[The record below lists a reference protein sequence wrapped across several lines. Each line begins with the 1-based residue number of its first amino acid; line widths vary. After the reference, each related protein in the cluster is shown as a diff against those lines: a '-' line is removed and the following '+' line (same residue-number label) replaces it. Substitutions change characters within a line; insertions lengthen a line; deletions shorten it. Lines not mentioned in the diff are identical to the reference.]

1 MEISAETERS
11 CGNGRGVSNVPIRL
25 RVYSPKVLTMTLV
38 DLPGL
43 ARVPVGDQP
52 ADIEDRIRSM
62 IIEYISAPSCIILAV
77 TPANQDLAASDALDL
92 AKQVDPD
99 GMRTLGVLT
108 KLDIMDRGTD
118 GAAVLR
124 NEVVSLRLGYIG
136 VVLRSQQDIDNRVG
150 VSESRARERMF
161 FESHPEY
168 NNASSLVARRCGVG
182 RLAQAINQILVE
194 HVRAALPTLKGR
206 LEGALVGRQRE
217 LATLGDSPPGST
229 GAARGALL
237 LTLLDAYATRF
248 IAMLDGKGDC
258 LPINEL
264 AGGARIR
271 HIFQEVFNLGLDCL
285 DPCAE
290 LSDED
295 VRTAI
300 KNSGGI
306 KGSLLI
312 PEAPFEVLVKKAIER
327 LQSPSLQCKE
337 FVHTELLRIAAHCA
351 PPEIARFPVL
361 QTVLAEAVEEFIGAG
376 AGPAEDMIRNLVS
389 CELAYINTSH
399 PLFIG
404 GNRAISE
411 VLERRA
417 HEKAAGTG
425 GGGSTHGRGFGSRM
439 TAGGNVSSTTHNNNN
454 NNSSSSR
461 SNRYTTVT
469 NGVGRVDSSGLAL
482 SALNISKV
490 QDSQQTIRGGGSF
503 SMGLKEPELFRSD
516 DLLSGVNNGNNN
528 DRMSNGGGGMMP
540 SDQEDAA
547 ARGWFT
553 HWFNAGGNRQP
564 DGITNGTTG
573 GEGGNNNNNN
583 NVFGDNTNGLLL
595 SSSKHH
601 HQQQHNNHNQNL
613 KSYSLGLRD
622 IEDAPLQ
629 GPPEV
634 LKVPKSVSDQ
644 EAVQVEVTRVLVSSY
659 FDIVRKNLQDAVPK
673 ALMHFLVNG
682 VSRGLQQHLI
692 RTLYREELFSE
703 LMGEREDIA
712 SRRAACRE
720 MLKALK
726 EGLSTLESLPV
737 ELLEKVQMHIGGVDD
752 CMHMGGGGGGGG
764 GGGMKLNGSA
774 VSMRSMLQASLDD
787 KWQNLLVWEEPGLGS
802 PQQHQVMMTGSVA
815 VSSGGKQQQQQG
827 SRLYTTSTTPLEM
840 GLNGRKLERIPAL
853 HGSSHSP
860 GVTLSP
866 PSNGGG
872 GHQNVNHLRF

>member
-1 MEISAETERS
+1 
-11 CGNGRGVSNVPIRL
+11 
-25 RVYSPKVLTMTLV
+25 MTLV

-99 GMRTLGVLT
+99 GLRTLGVLT

-150 VSESRARERMF
+150 VSESRTRERMF

-168 NNASSLVARRCGVG
+168 NNASSLVARRCGVS
-182 RLAQAINQILVE
+182 RLAQAINQILVD

-248 IAMLDGKGDC
+248 IAIMEGKGDC

-337 FVHTELLRIAAHCA
+337 FVHTELLKIAAHCA

-404 GNRAISE
+404 GNRAIAE

-425 GGGSTHGRGFGSRM
+425 GGGGATQGRGFGSRM
-439 TAGGNVSSTTHNNNN
+439 TGGGGNISSATHNNNN
-454 NNSSSSR
+454 LNK
-461 SNRYTTVT
+461 RYTTGAT
-469 NGVGRVDSSGLAL
+469 VGGSRADSSGLAL
-482 SALNISKV
+482 SAMNISKI

-516 DLLSGVNNGNNN
+516 DLLSGGHNGNNN
-528 DRMSNGGGGMMP
+528 DDRMSGGMMTA
-540 SDQEDAA
+540 DQEDAA

-553 HWFNAGGNRQP
+553 HWFNAGGNKQS
-564 DGITNGTTG
+564 DGTTDTGG
-573 GEGGNNNNNN
+573 GEGSNNNN
-583 NVFGDNTNGLLL
+583 NVFGDRTNGLL
-595 SSSKHH
+595 STSSKNYHH
-601 HQQQHNNHNQNL
+601 QQQQHNNHNQSL
-613 KSYSLGLRD
+613 KSYSLGIRD
-622 IEDAPLQ
+622 VEDAPLQ

-634 LKVPKSVSDQ
+634 LKVPEAVSDQ

-720 MLKALK
+720 MLRALK

-737 ELLEKVQMHIGGVDD
+737 ELLEKVQMH
-752 CMHMGGGGGGGG
+752 MGGGDDGMHGGGGG
-764 GGGMKLNGSA
+764 GGGMALNGSA

-815 VSSGGKQQQQQG
+815 VSSGSKQQQG
-827 SRLYTTSTTPLEM
+827 SRLHTTSTTPLET
-840 GLNGRKLERIPAL
+840 GLSFRQLERIPAL
-853 HGSSHSP
+853 HGSTHSP
-860 GVTLSP
+860 GVILSP
-866 PSNGGG
+866 SSNGNG
-872 GHQNVNHLRF
+872 GHPNVSHLRF